1 MASLTAPLEKA
12 EQFLGHSPHPAIV
25 MLPLGA
31 WTVSAICDLARI
43 FSHTR
48 RRRRGLD
55 DTSRISM
62 GIGLIGAAG
71 AVATGLRDYAYIKRD
86 SPSHAV
92 ATRHA
97 ISNAI
102 AGTLFTT
109 SYTLRQRAQLS
120 GRSTPLMARILCL
133 AGASLG
139 MYTGWL
145 GGKLVEE
152 FGEAVKPVR
161 EAQEQHQRPATPR
174 PDYREFEPTE
184 QEPEMPRR
192 F

>member
-1 MASLTAPLEKA
+1 MASITTPIDKV

-31 WTVSAICDLARI
+31 WTVSAICDLAA
-43 FSHTR
+43 FLTR
-48 RRRRGLD
+48 RRSKRRSLD

-62 GIGLIGAAG
+62 GIGLVGAAG
-71 AVATGLRDYAYIKRD
+71 AVATGLRDYAGIKRD
-86 SPSHAV
+86 SPSHPV

-97 ISNAI
+97 IGNAI

-109 SYTLRQRAQLS
+109 SFTMRRLAHAE
-120 GRSTPLMARILCL
+120 GRSTPLVARVLCL
-133 AGASLG
+133 AGACLG

-152 FGEAVKPVR
+152 FGEGVKPVM
-161 EAQEQHQRPATPR
+161 ESQGALGQQATPQ
-174 PDYREFEPTE
+174 PGYREFEPSQ